1 MSLKSQADYLITE
14 HPDLA
19 PQIQAGLILAVAGR
33 VTPMG
38 DPIQGLTRNW
48 QVLGTTYKEAQCKI
62 YTVRDLA
69 TTPRRWDCN
78 CHRARLYGPLT
89 ADFLGHPGRICK
101 HIAAVGIC
109 WLECL
114 HPEKPANLFDLFSR
128 LVQEQAIYL
137 GAGEAI
143 ELPTPHKVKL
153 EYYTQNGRDGLVLK
167 TGKVRTDVLAR
178 WLPVEGQAAGGEWRL
193 VEGAQV
199 KYRVFVDKVNGGSN
213 AKTE

>member
-101 HIAAVGIC
+101 HIAAVGIL
-109 WLECL
+109 WLECEY
-114 HPEKPANLFDLFSR
+114 PKEPASLFDLFSR
-128 LVQEQAIYL
+128 LVSEQAIYL
-137 GAGEAI
+137 AGGEAVK
-143 ELPTPHKVKL
+143 LPTSHRLKM

-167 TGKVRTDVLAR
+167 TGKVRSDVLAR
-178 WLPVEGQAAGGEWRL
+178 WLPKIEAMSGGEWRL
-193 VEGAQV
+193 VGEAEV
-199 KYRVFVDKVNGGSN
+199 LYREFVNKIQKG
-213 AKTE
+213 TE